1 MHTKRLRIF
10 AGPNGSGKSV
20 LYKYLLSQHYFNKH
34 FYINADDIAKGLS
47 NGFSFSNWPVEISE
61 ESFYNYLETSSFNTI
76 LNPVDLKNALSI
88 KDSVFIWNGKTENL
102 TYVSAFIADYLRNQF
117 LDSDSSFSCETVFSH
132 PSKINFIKKAKLQG
146 FKIYL
151 YFIATRN
158 PAINLDRVA
167 NRVQSGGHDV
177 PSEKINLRYYRCLEN
192 LYEAIKHCDKVFLFD
207 NSEART
213 DLAYNNF
220 AEIVNGECS
229 IISDSIPEWFVEYVY
244 NKIGGSKN

>member
-20 LYKYLLSQHYFNKH
+20 LYKYLLSQHYFNKY
-34 FYINADDIAKGLS
+34 FYINADDITKGLS

-61 ESFYNYLETSSFNTI
+61 DSFYNYLEKSTFNKI
-76 LNPVDLKNALSI
+76 LNSTDLKSALTI
-88 KDSVFIWNGKTENL
+88 KDSVFTWNGKNENL

-132 PSKINFIKKAKLQG
+132 PSKIDFIKKAKEHD

-167 NRVQSGGHDV
+167 NRVQSGGHNV
-177 PSEKINLRYYRCLEN
+177 PSEKINSRYYRCLDN
-192 LYEAIKHCDKVFLFD
+192 LYEAIKCCDKVFLFD
-207 NSEART
+207 NSEAKS
-213 DLAYNNF
+213 DLSYNNF
-220 AEIVNGECS
+220 AEIVNGECR
-229 IISDSIPEWFVEYVY
+229 IISDSIPEWFIEYVY
-244 NKIGGSKN
+244 NRIGSSEK